1 LARDRRSLYAR
12 WQVQFRQIEA
22 LGIAPATL
30 YAQSFIT
37 PSCGVGSLSLD
48 LAKRV
53 LALTRD
59 LSATIRD
66 RF

>member
-1 LARDRRSLYAR
+1 MEAIGVDPAILRR
-12 WQVQFRQIEA
+12 
-22 LGIAPATL
+22 
-30 YAQSFIT
+30 QSFIT

-59 LSATIRD
+59 LSAKIRGPI
-66 RF
+66 